1 MNTSADCT
9 CRFFFGGI
17 KSECKESEFEPI
29 CGAIKCFDPLRIDQQ
44 TRKEARAGR
53 VRESSS
59 AGSAELCCSPAL
71 CHTAQGLAPID
82 DCSIMQRSTILRRAL
97 LPYGRQ
103 PGVDRSVYHLR
114 LCSTSSWNIPPA
126 EPEGVDKEE
135 AGRELAKLAKITGV
149 LREAIQK
156 NAQEVGSPPEILVP
170 LEQDVM
176 EANDLIKTALRKAGE
191 ECSVEE
197 LAHRIDRNVVAIPVE
212 ALDYKDLLRANTL
225 RDSIEEILVSLQ
237 VMPPAD
243 TMLAGTGKPFSRLD
257 RKELRRRQE
266 EEESGKPQVATVTTR
281 SVEEEGAPTELRPPS
296 EEERALRKAHL
307 ENATSMEEVLRGF
320 STALLEVGRVHKVV
334 KGGTTMSMRALVVI
348 GNRNGTAGY
357 GEGKSDTAQHAIERA
372 CRDAKRNLLCI
383 DLHQD
388 RTIFHRAKGRYVKSQ
403 VTLWP
408 APRGTGISA
417 NNNFSAI
424 FQLFGLKDIG
434 AKLHGPRT
442 LSNAVKALFNA
453 LSHVNTPEGIA
464 RARGLQEIVRPPP
477 IAHAPGVRRRKLQRL

>member
-1 MNTSADCT
+1 M
-9 CRFFFGGI
+9 
-17 KSECKESEFEPI
+17 
-29 CGAIKCFDPLRIDQQ
+29 
-44 TRKEARAGR
+44 
-53 VRESSS
+53 
-59 AGSAELCCSPAL
+59 
-71 CHTAQGLAPID
+71 
-82 DCSIMQRSTILRRAL
+82 
-97 LPYGRQ
+97 
-103 PGVDRSVYHLR
+103 
-114 LCSTSSWNIPPA
+114 
-126 EPEGVDKEE
+126 DKEE

-156 NAQEVGSPPEILVP
+156 NAQEVGSPPEILVT

-176 EANDLIKTALRKAGE
+176 EASDLIKTALKKAGSP
-191 ECSVEE
+191 CSVEE

-257 RKELRRRQE
+257 RKALRRRQE
-266 EEESGKPQVATVTTR
+266 EEKSGKPQVAAVATGKVD
-281 SVEEEGAPTELRPPS
+281 EEGAPTELRPPS
-296 EEERALRKAHL
+296 EEELARRKAHL
-307 ENATSMEEVLRGF
+307 EDATSMEEVLRGF
-320 STALLEVGRVHKVV
+320 GTALLEVGRVHKVV

-388 RTIFHRAKGRYVKSQ
+388 RTIFHRANGKYVKSQ

-417 NNNFSAI
+417 NNNFSII

-453 LSHVNTPEGIA
+453 LSQVNTPEGIA
-464 RARGLQEIVRPPP
+464 RARGLQEIVRPSPT
-477 IAHAPGVRRRKLQRL
+477 ALVPGVRRRKLRRL